1 MQNVLLDY
9 LTSLDNSS
17 GETENWNLFKAKM
30 LDLGFDTTSNSV
42 IISQSTEREDI
53 VCKENFKNNWL
64 QEYFDK
70 NYIEED
76 VMVSH
81 CFQYTYPII
90 LNSDKEADVS
100 RWGSAQMIEG
110 YRQAGMKRVISIPMR
125 STNAKLG
132 GIITVRHQG
141 KLSF

>member
-1 MQNVLLDY
+1 
-9 LTSLDNSS
+9 
-17 GETENWNLFKAKM
+17 M

-100 RWGSAQMIEG
+100 RWGSAQMIG
-110 YRQAGMKRVISIPMR
+110 
-125 STNAKLG
+125 
-132 GIITVRHQG
+132 
-141 KLSF
+141 LSPSRNEASDIHTYAINQCKTGRDYYIRN